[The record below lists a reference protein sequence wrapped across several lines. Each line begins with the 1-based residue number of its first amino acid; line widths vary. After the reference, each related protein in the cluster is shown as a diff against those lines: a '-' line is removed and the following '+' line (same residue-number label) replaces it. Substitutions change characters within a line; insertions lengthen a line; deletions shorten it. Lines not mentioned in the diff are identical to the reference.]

1 MRRILPVLIL
11 MMAACDSKPV
21 EKPEPFRP
29 LTATEDAAAT
39 AWREALQLCLNDQR
53 LSFDG
58 AGWAERRAQA
68 EQSAQKVQFAT
79 GRFVSA
85 VPDSG
90 REGMAGS
97 VDALKKLSQIAADVA
112 SACAE
117 RNEELC
123 ALHRDRLAT
132 HLDDLRGEL
141 VEGGLFQPSAEK
153 RSP

>member
-1 MRRILPVLIL
+1 MRRGIPILLL
-11 MMAACDSKPV
+11 LLAACDSQTA

-39 AWREALQLCLNDQR
+39 AWGEALRLCLNDQR

-58 AGWAERRAQA
+58 AAWGDRRAQA
-68 EQSAQKVQFAT
+68 EQSVQKVQFAM

-85 VPDSG
+85 VPESG
-90 REGMAGS
+90 REGMSGS
-97 VDALKKLSQIAADVA
+97 VDALKKLSRIAADVA

-141 VEGGLFQPSAEK
+141 VEAGLFQPSAEK

>member
-1 MRRILPVLIL
+1 MIPVLIL
-11 MMAACDSKPV
+11 LLAACDTKPV

-39 AWREALQLCLNDQR
+39 AWGEALQLCLTDQR
-53 LSFDG
+53 LSFDR
-58 AGWAERRAQA
+58 AGWADRRAQA
-68 EQSAQKVQFAT
+68 EQSAQKVQFAM

-85 VPDSG
+85 VPAAG
-90 REGMAGS
+90 REGMSGS

-117 RNEELC
+117 QNEELC

-141 VEGGLFQPSAEK
+141 VESGLFQPSPEK